1 MGWEAVGGFWTGE
14 WSGLTCVLSCL
25 LSSPPVQ
32 LSSSIHSLLSSPGGL
47 TSADCITKSLV
58 GWFPIGLTN
67 KGLLKETREWEET
80 VVRVFLTHSFPTLV
94 LFLEAAASF
103 LHYDFS
109 FRVPVLTGSWYTIS
123 SPWIFSPRDATA
135 SYIAS
140 PWIAHFFFVCSLNLV
155 VNLLQVTPPLKA
167 LQWVKNSPIW
177 GQFCFWLGPWMI
189 HILAESLKLFCWKQA
204 IRGKE

>member
-14 WSGLTCVLSCL
+14 WSGLTCVLLCL
-25 LSSPPVQ
+25 LYSPPVQ
-32 LSSSIHSLLSSPGGL
+32 LSSSIHSHHSLLNVPGGGL

-80 VVRVFLTHSFPTLV
+80 VVRVFLTHSFPSLV

-109 FRVPVLTGSWYTIS
+109 SRVPVLSGSWYTIS
-123 SPWIFSPRDATA
+123 SPWIFSLRDATA

-140 PWIAHFFFVCSLNLV
+140 PWIAHFLSFV
-155 VNLLQVTPPLKA
+155 LLTLLLICCKWPL
-167 LQWVKNSPIW
+167 
-177 GQFCFWLGPWMI
+177 
-189 HILAESLKLFCWKQA
+189 H
-204 IRGKE
+204 